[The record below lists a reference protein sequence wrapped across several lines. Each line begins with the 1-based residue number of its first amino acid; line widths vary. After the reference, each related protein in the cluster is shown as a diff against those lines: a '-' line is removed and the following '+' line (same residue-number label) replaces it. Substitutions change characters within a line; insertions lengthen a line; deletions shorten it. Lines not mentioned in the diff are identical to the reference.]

1 MMKFK
6 IVEYG
11 CLNELQ
17 KNQAVELFIEG
28 FGHFMTFSKD
38 EDLKRKLF
46 FEMFHP
52 TLFLCYVEDE
62 KVLGLMGIAT
72 NKIRPLNFDYDLCIK
87 YFGKLKGAILSKQ
100 MNAIFQTP
108 VVKTKSELYIDI
120 LVTGSEARRKGVGTA
135 LLNHAFEME
144 GYTVWSVEAFSNNQA
159 AISLY
164 EKNGFRIE
172 QRKKRS
178 LMRFLGAGYPIRLR
192 KSDIK

>member
-52 TLFLCYVEDE
+52 ALFLCYVEDE

-87 YFGKLKGAILSKQ
+87 YFGKLKGTIISKQ
-100 MNAIFQTP
+100 MNAIFQSP
-108 VVKTKSELYIDI
+108 VVKSKNELYIDI

>member
-1 MMKFK
+1 MKFK

-87 YFGKLKGAILSKQ
+87 YFGKIKGAILSKQ
-100 MNAIFQTP
+100 MNAIFQSP